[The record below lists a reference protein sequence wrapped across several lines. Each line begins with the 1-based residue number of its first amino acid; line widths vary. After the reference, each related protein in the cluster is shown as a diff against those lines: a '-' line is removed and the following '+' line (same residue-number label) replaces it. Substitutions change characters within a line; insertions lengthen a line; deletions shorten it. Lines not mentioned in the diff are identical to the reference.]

1 MEIIALFLKCQKLC
15 TLTEMFENLRF
26 KIAKIGMESEE
37 IHFDMGSIQGCVN
50 TLMCDLSQ

>member
-50 TLMCDLSQ
+50 TLMCDLPQ